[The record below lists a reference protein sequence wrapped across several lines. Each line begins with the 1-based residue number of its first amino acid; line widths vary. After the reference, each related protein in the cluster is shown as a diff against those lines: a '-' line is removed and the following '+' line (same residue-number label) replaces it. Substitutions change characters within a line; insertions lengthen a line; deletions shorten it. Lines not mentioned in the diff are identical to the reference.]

1 MGVDELQDDQE
12 FIISEQRHK
21 ELKSLLKGIKDQ
33 LANGKSEAKFP
44 DFSKLEN
51 IIADLPSKLN
61 QKDDDNDDAQL
72 LSEFRTIGKEIT
84 DSIND
89 LKNTIENREVI
100 DEFEIQRDKWSRELT
115 IVKIKY
121 KNGK

>member
-1 MGVDELQDDQE
+1 MGIDEIQDDQE

-33 LANGKSEAKFP
+33 LASGRSDMKFP
-44 DFSKLEN
+44 DFSKLEGL
-51 IIADLPSKLN
+51 IADLPNKLKE
-61 QKDDDNDDAQL
+61 KDDNNEDALL
-72 LSEFRTIGKEIT
+72 LSEFRAIGKEIT
-84 DSIND
+84 DCIYD
-89 LKNTIENREVI
+89 LKTTIENREVI